1 MQQQPQPTSP
11 SFAENEPPASGGTL
25 ARTARALASRFLGR
39 AADPIEQP
47 FRDRDFEPEPEF
59 FGRPLGEH

>member
-11 SFAENEPPASGGTL
+11 SFAENEPAAGGGTL
-25 ARTARALASRFLGR
+25 ARAARALASRFIGGT
-39 AADPIEQP
+39 ADPIEQP
-47 FRDRDFEPEPEF
+47 FGDSDFEAESDF